1 LRLLKKQNGEAF
13 QKEMLP
19 IDKCIKILNS
29 NGEKYSKGEVERI
42 RDFLESFAKIEISII
57 SKNKL

>member
-1 LRLLKKQNGEAF
+1 
-13 QKEMLP
+13 MLP

-42 RDFLESFAKIEISII
+42 RDFLESLAKIEISII